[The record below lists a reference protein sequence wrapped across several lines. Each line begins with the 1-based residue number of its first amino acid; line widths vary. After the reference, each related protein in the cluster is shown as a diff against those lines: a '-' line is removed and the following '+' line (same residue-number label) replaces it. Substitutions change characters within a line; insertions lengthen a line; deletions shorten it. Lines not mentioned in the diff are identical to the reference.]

1 MVDFAQNKLK
11 GDKMK
16 IYENI
21 EEKVFEIEEKE
32 LIIQLEDV
40 KTWFATLEDVADDLE
55 REDICLPF
63 DELIREDDMFLEH
76 IVLKT
81 NRKCNITNKYV
92 SMIALKEFMGIQYP

>member
-1 MVDFAQNKLK
+1 
-11 GDKMK
+11 MK

-32 LIIQLEDV
+32 LIVELEDV

-63 DELIREDDMFLEH
+63 DELIREDEEFLQDI
-76 IVLKT
+76 IVKT
-81 NRKCNITNKYV
+81 NKRCNNSNKYV
-92 SMIALKEFMGIQYP
+92 VTIALKEFMGIQYP